1 MDILDFDVGELVRE
15 KKMSFDAHEEKIRKI
30 LAGDTKFTIPR
41 NQRKYVWEEKQWKEL
56 LGDILYI
63 KNRQIMEPK
72 KEINHFL
79 GSFVLQESGS
89 IFEIIDGQ
97 QRITTLLLILA
108 SLCVVF
114 NELES
119 DEEHGKTK
127 QNLVGNIGLRSQY
140 VRMENQTLGNIAVII
155 EQASEYRDA
164 LKSKAIFDNALLD
177 RTIDGNKRVISCF
190 YFYYNYWK
198 DNLDDV
204 EELVKIREII
214 LDMKVIHIA
223 SEDELDCYD
232 IFEILNARGVDLEES
247 ELLKNY
253 IFKYAQPKYS
263 VDRAKEIWSK
273 IENNMDFCNG
283 NMEQF
288 LAHFTTYRYYKPSKD
303 ESVFRIIKQ
312 NTNKEQVNTL
322 LDDLLS
328 ASQRYIYFYEPQ
340 RVSDKVLQKC
350 FEYFKLVNHRQF
362 RPLFMAI
369 LECGDNKYI
378 TEKQRNNI
386 CVFLKNFSFAF
397 TFVMKNN
404 SNLIDNIIHNLAKD
418 VYNQH
423 SVESLNEIKRKLE
436 SYYPQYTDFER
447 SFLNLG
453 FSNKNA
459 KFSKFNSRKRVF
471 YILQEIEEYK
481 QETDE
486 LVCNVEECNIEH
498 IMNDSSINDNTSKIG
513 NLLLLSERINSNMG
527 DDNYKDKVDKLKR
540 SKLISVQNF
549 VKHYGEKDDW
559 TDEMIMKRT
568 KSIARLAYD
577 KIWKLD

>member
-1 MDILDFDVGELVRE
+1 
-15 KKMSFDAHEEKIRKI
+15 MSFDAHEEKIRKI

-56 LGDILYI
+56 LGDIIYI
-63 KNRQIMEPK
+63 KNRQAIEFK
-72 KEINHFL
+72 KEINHFF
-79 GSFVLQESGS
+79 GSFVLQETGNV
-89 IFEIIDGQ
+89 FEIIDGQ

-108 SLCVVF
+108 SLCAVF
-114 NELES
+114 NELKS

-140 VRMENQTLGNIAVII
+140 VRIENKTLGNIAVII
-155 EQASEYRDA
+155 EQVSDCIED
-164 LKSKAIFDNALLD
+164 
-177 RTIDGNKRVISCF
+177 
-190 YFYYNYWK
+190 
-198 DNLDDV
+198 
-204 EELVKIREII
+204 LVKIREII

-232 IFEILNARGVDLEES
+232 IFEILNARGVELEDS

-273 IENNMDFCNG
+273 IENNMEYCNG

-288 LAHFTTYRYYKPSKD
+288 LAHFTTYRYYKPSMD

-328 ASQRYIYFYEPQ
+328 ASERYVYFYEPQ
-340 RVSDKVLQKC
+340 KAEDKILQDC

-369 LECGDNKYI
+369 LECYDNAYI
-378 TEKQRNNI
+378 TQKQRNNI
-386 CVFLKNFSFAF
+386 CLFLRNFSFGF

-404 SNLIDNIIHNLAKD
+404 SNLIDNVIHNIAKD
-418 VYNQH
+418 VYNQR
-423 SVESLNEIKRKLE
+423 SIESLNAIKVKLKP
-436 SYYPQYTDFER
+436 YYPQYSDFER
-447 SFLNLG
+447 GFLNLG
-453 FSNKNA
+453 FSNKNV
-459 KFSKFNSRKRVF
+459 KFSKFNSRKRSF
-471 YILQEIEEYK
+471 YILKGIEEYK
-481 QETDE
+481 QDTAE
-486 LVCNVEECNIEH
+486 LVCNVVECNIEH
-498 IMNDSSINDNTSKIG
+498 IMNDSDINDNTSKIG
-513 NLLLLSERINSNMG
+513 NLLLLSERINSNIG
-527 DDNYKDKVDKLKR
+527 DDDYKTKINKLKR

-549 VKHYGEKDDW
+549 LKFYGDKNEW
-559 TDEMIMKRT
+559 TDELIVKRT
-568 KSIARLAYD
+568 KDLAKLSYD
-577 KIWKLD
+577 EIWKLE